1 MADDQLKNPYTLHIS
16 SEEIKVAKEIAKKER
31 KSITQYINGAL
42 ASISRVTTNDRVV
55 FYRLLATMLNAGMTI
70 TKSLRVLERQTQNPK
85 MKAILGELST
95 AVEEGQ
101 NLSDGLMI
109 FKEAFDEATIG
120 MVSAGEASGKLNQ
133 VLLDIASQTEK
144 NASIAR
150 KIKGAMIYPAAIFV
164 VIVGVVIAVMTMV
177 VPPMKELFDSLGSSL
192 PASTQMLITI
202 SDFLL
207 ALTFGIPNVFLV
219 FVGMF
224 GAVTLLNIFRRT
236 PQGHYIWD
244 KLMLKMPIFGMVFSK
259 IALSRFCRF
268 LGNLVT
274 SGIPIVQALEID
286 ANAVGNE
293 VYRRRIL
300 LIMDDVKR
308 GITIADNLKDDPL
321 FPPIL
326 VSMIAVGEQTAQL
339 DQIVKKIANFYD
351 EEVDAVISNISKL
364 MEPFILIVVAV
375 LVGALAM
382 AIMSPIM
389 SLVDTFSAN
398 A

>member
-31 KSITQYINGAL
+31 KSITEYINGAL
-42 ASISRVTTNDRVV
+42 ASISRVTVNDRVV

-101 NLSDGLMI
+101 NLSDGLMM

-177 VPPMKELFDSLGSSL
+177 VPPMKELFDSLGSAL

-224 GAVTLLNIFRRT
+224 GAMTLLNIFKRT
-236 PQGHYIWD
+236 PQGHYLWD